1 MPVFSQEAVAPAIE
15 DNKTL
20 DLAKHVQNA
29 DTDMINAD
37 GNKGSVN
44 LSMAYASALA
54 RWWYLGSPA
63 GGATSAWSAS
73 LTSQICQA
81 LRRRLCPIRAAPPRF
96 APDRAPRAHEQGAN
110 STRSFNQKDQDYCA
124 LELKH

>member
-29 DTDMINAD
+29 DTGMINAD

-44 LSMAYASALA
+44 LSMAYANAQFGRTVLSGLA
-54 RWWYLGSPA
+54 G
-63 GGATSAWSAS
+63 
-73 LTSQICQA
+73 
-81 LRRRLCPIRAAPPRF
+81 RRRVKRMECKSDATDLPGIA
-96 APDRAPRAHEQGAN
+96 
-110 STRSFNQKDQDYCA
+110 QKVV
-124 LELKH
+124 LN